1 MALNVSHFIWNLNI
15 WQNEMLCHFY
25 IRIHQGVV
33 CYVPRSTLTCI
44 FSKYTSAHSTNVSY
58 LFLFL
63 AVTFYLYTYL
73 LLFFFRINGAKSE
86 KIIVHWEKSLNLAS
100 DLHNL
105 GAFLTWLNH
114 KWITWNKAQE
124 KFEFPKRQIFATICS
139 KSIKT
144 CLNWLSL
151 LFVWGQHGVL
161 HALLRFYK
169 HTKHES

>member
-1 MALNVSHFIWNLNI
+1 MPFEIHNARKYIFEWLWPNMALNVSHFIWNLNI
-15 WQNEMLCHFY
+15 WQYEMLCHFY

-63 AVTFYLYTYL
+63 AVTFYQYTYL

-100 DLHNL
+100 DLHNSC
-105 GAFLTWLNH
+105 AFPTWLNH
-114 KWITWNKAQE
+114 KWITW
-124 KFEFPKRQIFATICS
+124 
-139 KSIKT
+139 IKHKT
-144 CLNWLSL
+144 SLNSL
-151 LFVWGQHGVL
+151 RGKYLPLFVQNL
-161 HALLRFYK
+161 SK
-169 HTKHES
+169 HV

>member
-1 MALNVSHFIWNLNI
+1 MALNVSHFILNLNI
-15 WQNEMLCHFY
+15 WQSEMLCHFY

-33 CYVPRSTLTCI
+33 SYVPRSTLTCI
-44 FSKYTSAHSTNVSY
+44 FSKYTSAHSTNMPY
-58 LFLFL
+58 LSLFL

-105 GAFLTWLNH
+105 GAFPTWLNH
-114 KWITWNKAQE
+114 KWITWIKHKGAYKDE
-124 KFEFPKRQIFATICS
+124 FKFPKRQIFATICS

-144 CLNWLSL
+144 RLNWLSF

-161 HALLRFYK
+161 HALLRF
-169 HTKHES
+169 